1 MSGYAN
7 NSIFWVDTSKIAPN
21 PFQPRREFNE
31 HALHDLADSI
41 RQYGVLQP
49 LVVTRVESYKPD
61 GGMEVSYELIAGER
75 RLRAS
80 QIAQLQQVPVIIRS
94 ETDNKVKLEL
104 AIIENLQR
112 EDLNAIDRAL
122 AFDQLHREFNLTHAE
137 IGKRMGKSR
146 VYVSN
151 SLRLLALP
159 DEIKKSLMEG
169 HITEGHTRPLLML
182 IDRPEEQLT
191 LFKEILSKNLSVRDA
206 EKIARRVA
214 QDKIRKKEFM
224 IDPRIRDYELK
235 ISENLGTRVQIEQG
249 EKGGKIVIDYFS
261 QQDLDKLIHSLIHDG
276 IDSLSVPSSS
286 ASFALNSDTPS
297 TYVSGNQ
304 ESYPNSY
311 DTDHVNTYTDS
322 YSKESSEQQY
332 ARYNLAKSTGL
343 DFYQDA
349 PQQKNESPS
358 DVSSGELVPSS
369 YLSGNPYKVPELEI
383 KQELLLEE
391 PNLQQEESVFQPV
404 QDLDLNLQGTHEFT
418 ETILDSVDPIQEL
431 IPEPVNEVFQKVEE
445 FQQNEV
451 ITQPEIATPETTVKN
466 FEQIQEFQQNQ
477 SVQLAQQSQAPN
489 YYGQTLSQQNTYQET
504 IAAGDE
510 YYQQQARQDQPYQ
523 QQGQLYQ
530 QNQPYQSGQPA
541 YYPNQVALPPRKK
554 GFLERLFG

>member
-276 IDSLSVPSSS
+276 IDSLTTPSSS

-297 TYVSGNQ
+297 TYTSGNQ
-304 ESYPNSY
+304 ENYSNSY
-311 DTDHVNTYTDS
+311 DADYTNSYTDS

-332 ARYNLAKSTGL
+332 AREDLAKSTGL

-349 PQQKNESPS
+349 PQQKDELST
-358 DVSSGELVPSS
+358 DVPDELAPSS

-391 PNLQQEESVFQPV
+391 PSSQQEETVFQPA
-404 QDLDLNLQGTHEFT
+404 QDLVDLNLQGTREFT
-418 ETILDSVDPIQEL
+418 ETILDSVNPIQEFT
-431 IPEPVNEVFQKVEE
+431 PEPVNETLQKAEE

-451 ITQPEIATPETTVKN
+451 ITQPEIATTETIVEN
-466 FEQIQEFQQNQ
+466 FERIQEFQQDQ
-477 SVQLAQQSQAPN
+477 AVQPSQQSQPPD
-489 YYGQTLSQQNTYQET
+489 YYSQAASQQNTYQEP
-504 IAAGDE
+504 IVAGDE
-510 YYQQQARQDQPYQ
+510 YYQQQALQDQSYQ

-530 QNQPYQSGQPA
+530 QNQPYQSGQPV
-541 YYPNQVALPPRKK
+541 YYPNQGALPPRKK